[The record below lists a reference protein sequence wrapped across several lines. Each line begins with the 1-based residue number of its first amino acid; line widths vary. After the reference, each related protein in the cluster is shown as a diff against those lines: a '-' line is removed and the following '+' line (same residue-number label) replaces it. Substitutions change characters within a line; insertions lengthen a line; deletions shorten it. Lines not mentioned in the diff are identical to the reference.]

1 MNAQSSVLTI
11 NLLIDIL
18 LGSSLKFMWNL
29 VNTLQI
35 IVYLN
40 EVKANFSVEVKIF
53 LEKLRVV
60 ALGEFIPYDWLKSY
74 FSEKWNIS
82 VEQFDKLGSIG
93 LILIAL
99 FAFTIIILLL
109 GKVIDRLGYSRKII
123 DKVKKKLFWNTFLR
137 TSLQAYIKVLYV
149 YAVLALSIQFTGF
162 IASIKSLFTI
172 LVIIILIALVPIY
185 TLILVRNRNEL
196 GDQTIRDKIGSLYVG
211 MRVKNYKHYLYAIVF
226 LVRRLIYVSLLVS
239 LEARP
244 MLFS

>member
-82 VEQFDKLGSIG
+82 VE
-93 LILIAL
+93 
-99 FAFTIIILLL
+99 
-109 GKVIDRLGYSRKII
+109 
-123 DKVKKKLFWNTFLR
+123 
-137 TSLQAYIKVLYV
+137 
-149 YAVLALSIQFTGF
+149 
-162 IASIKSLFTI
+162 
-172 LVIIILIALVPIY
+172 
-185 TLILVRNRNEL
+185 
-196 GDQTIRDKIGSLYVG
+196 
-211 MRVKNYKHYLYAIVF
+211 
-226 LVRRLIYVSLLVS
+226 
-239 LEARP
+239 
-244 MLFS
+244 